1 MIRDKHNIVPLFL
14 ATVFHVLIFG
24 GLVLAIDF
32 SSPAYPAVPLAITA
46 TLITEADL
54 PKAPPV
60 EEPEPEPQ
68 PEPDSSDED
77 RSPAEEVRRQ
87 ADMREEQ
94 DRIRL
99 EEQADQKRRQEEAA
113 ERKRRQEQEVER
125 LRAQAERKRR
135 QEQEVERLRAEAER
149 KRLEDI
155 ERQQL
160 ENQRLRLEAEE
171 AELQKRR
178 QAELD
183 AEDMRLAA
191 LSAND
196 TMRWVFALQQQIAR
210 NFVLPASAPED
221 LECVVHIRQLPGG
234 QVVSVEVGR
243 CNGDESV
250 RRAIEAAVY
259 KASPLPSP
267 DNAGVF
273 DRDLRITFKPEQ

>member
-24 GLVLAIDF
+24 GLVVAIEF

-54 PKAPPV
+54 PKVPPV

-68 PEPDSSDED
+68 PEPDTSVED
-77 RSPAEEVRRQ
+77 RIRAEEVRRQ

-94 DRIRL
+94 ERIRL

-113 ERKRRQEQEVER
+113 ESKRRREE
-125 LRAQAERKRR
+125 
-135 QEQEVERLRAEAER
+135 EVERLRAEAER
-149 KRLEDI
+149 RRQEDL
-155 ERQQL
+155 ERQRL
-160 ENQRLRLEAEE
+160 ENQRLRKEAEE
-171 AELQKRR
+171 AELERRR
-178 QAELD
+178 QAELE